1 MCICLN
7 VLEISVYNKNDT
19 ILSYLK
25 TIIWFVCLFTYF
37 LVCLFVCFSHS
48 LANFF
53 PTHNSCP
60 TNFMANGN
68 EPQNFNLRTKTP
80 QFKTQWEAWKSI
92 QKENHQNWTKN
103 YPKLIE
109 LAFAFDSMRNFAFVY
124 TLVFI
129 AKHFKSLLEKKLN
142 VSNLFESDWFAR
154 DWKTIAIDNV
164 LNENY
169 PNHWGVKQKTNEN
182 VRIKENLY
190 WQKCTITSAHS
201 EKVSCVVFV
210 HSLLISRTRN

>member
-1 MCICLN
+1 MRGMEINSERKSSKLNEKLPKTNWVGICIRFHEEFCL
-7 VLEISVYNKNDT
+7 
-19 ILSYLK
+19 
-25 TIIWFVCLFTYF
+25 CLHTCIYCEAFQKF
-37 LVCLFVCFSHS
+37 
-48 LANFF
+48 
-53 PTHNSCP
+53 
-60 TNFMANGN
+60 
-68 EPQNFNLRTKTP
+68 
-80 QFKTQWEAWKSI
+80 AWK
-92 QKENHQNWTKN
+92 
-103 YPKLIE
+103 
-109 LAFAFDSMRNFAFVY
+109 
-124 TLVFI
+124 
-129 AKHFKSLLEKKLN
+129 KKLN

-154 DWKTIAIDNV
+154 DWKTIAVDNV